1 MSNQNLETVDLTGLS
16 VAYENEIEIKAEIFE
31 NEKTLK
37 PKSYLELSGLPEA
50 YANET
55 ECSVIEAK
63 SSNEIE
69 PERNQNEEYS
79 KHETL
84 PGSETIENQ
93 PNKIEHKKHEPT
105 SSLTKGIRFQK
116 NKQRK

>member
-16 VAYENEIEIKAEIFE
+16 VAYENEIQINAKVLE
-31 NEKTLK
+31 NAKTS
-37 PKSYLELSGLPEA
+37 KSKSHLEFSGLPEA
-50 YANET
+50 YGNEI

-93 PNKIEHKKHEPT
+93 PNKIEHEKHEPT